1 MIKIKTP
8 DEKKFIITGFYDVEE
23 RDSQKQQHGILV
35 VTGGKDMKI
44 VEVTDEE

>member
-8 DEKKFIITGFYDVEE
+8 DEKKLIITGVYDVEE

-44 VEVTDEE
+44 GEVRDEE